1 LALKLAYVGGP
12 LTFAISLVDLQPLY
26 VILFF
31 ACPPGLL
38 RIEKRE
44 KQAVLALAKTYTSA
58 VADCAVVVR
67 RSVLCLPRLCFVRP
81 APLLILNLI
90 FLLLLLQSFLAI
102 SISVTIVVIVRHPL
116 LLSGLFSTCLL
127 PSPSLSL
134 APRLTTSSLLH
145 RCDNAQ
151 T

>member
-1 LALKLAYVGGP
+1 LFQKEAELALKLAYVGGP

-67 RSVLCLPRLCFVRP
+67 RFGLVSSTPLLRPSCASSHSQSHFP
-81 APLLILNLI
+81 APA
-90 FLLLLLQSFLAI
+90 S
-102 SISVTIVVIVRHPL
+102 
-116 LLSGLFSTCLL
+116 
-127 PSPSLSL
+127 
-134 APRLTTSSLLH
+134 
-145 RCDNAQ
+145 
-151 T
+151 